1 MWSAT
6 RNLRSFM
13 TTKKERIKRLVK
25 HLLWKVL
32 VFSVIMG
39 VISYLINF
47 PAFINEMAMAQFE
60 NDNFSYAVW
69 DAFIKAKNLFNSCYD
84 LIICL
89 FAGMVIYDIH
99 EFIKINERSNL

>member
-1 MWSAT
+1 
-6 RNLRSFM
+6 M

-25 HLLWKVL
+25 HLFWKVL

-47 PAFINEMAMAQFE
+47 PAFTNEMAMAQFE
-60 NDNFSYAVW
+60 NDNFSYAAW
-69 DAFIKAKNLFNSCYD
+69 DVFAKAKNLFNSYYD

-89 FAGMVIYDIH
+89 FAGTVIYDIY
-99 EFIKINERSNL
+99 EFIKINEGSNL

>member
-1 MWSAT
+1 MRSAT
-6 RNLRSFM
+6 RNLRGFM

-25 HLLWKVL
+25 HLFWKIL

-47 PAFINEMAMAQFE
+47 PAFTNEMAMAQFE
-60 NDNFSYAVW
+60 NDNFSYAAW
-69 DAFIKAKNLFNSCYD
+69 DTFAKVKNLFNSYYD

-89 FAGMVIYDIH
+89 FAGTVIYDIY
-99 EFIKINERSNL
+99 EFIKINKGEN

>member
-1 MWSAT
+1 
-6 RNLRSFM
+6 M

-25 HLLWKVL
+25 HLFWKIL

-47 PAFINEMAMAQFE
+47 PAFTNEMAMAQFE
-60 NDNFSYAVW
+60 NDNFSYAAW
-69 DAFIKAKNLFNSCYD
+69 DTFAKAKSLFNSYYD

-89 FAGMVIYDIH
+89 FAGTVIYDIY
-99 EFIKINERSNL
+99 EFIKINKGEN

>member
-1 MWSAT
+1 
-6 RNLRSFM
+6 M
-13 TTKKERIKRLVK
+13 TTKKERIKRFVK
-25 HLLWKVL
+25 HLFWKAL

-47 PAFINEMAMAQFE
+47 PAFTNEMAMAQFE

-69 DAFIKAKNLFNSCYD
+69 DAFIKAKNLFNSYYD
-84 LIICL
+84 LIICF
-89 FAGMVIYDIH
+89 FAGTVIYDIH